1 MDPTITSEEL
11 TTLTDERLE
20 LDEIL
25 NSGVD
30 KSPHAT
36 KNNTSKDGFYSMC
49 KECRKANY
57 QAKKI
62 LPKGV

>member
-36 KNNTSKDGFYSMC
+36 KNNASKEGISNFMTGRFL
-49 KECRKANY
+49 E
-57 QAKKI
+57 
-62 LPKGV
+62 